1 MNVPANALIEVNF
14 SDITDDLAI
23 IFSEYEEIIK
33 NFTRSKSIRKKYF
46 SKGEGMVQVILNDG
60 LIYLSLKGIIN
71 FEQEKKRLEKSLSKI
86 DKEMHRIKEKLESK
100 NFVDNAPIEIINEQ
114 KNRRT
119 EYMISKE
126 KIEMAIKSLG

>member
-1 MNVPANALIEVNF
+1 
-14 SDITDDLAI
+14 
-23 IFSEYEEIIK
+23 
-33 NFTRSKSIRKKYF
+33 
-46 SKGEGMVQVILNDG
+46 MVQVILNDG
-60 LIYLSLKGIIN
+60 LIYLSLKGIID

-86 DKEMHRIKEKLESK
+86 NKEMHRIKEKLESK